1 MTNVVMNKN
10 HIKERG
16 LAITTYQSSFQEY
29 NKIYRIYSQYCMYK
43 WNNRQKIWILGVNQ
57 VEKLNPE
64 E

>member
-29 NKIYRIYSQYCMYK
+29 NKIYRIYSPFCMYK
-43 WNNRQKIWILGVNQ
+43 WNNTKENLVLGENQ
-57 VEKLNPE
+57 VETVE
-64 E
+64 S